1 MLIEQLLTHKIQVL
15 SVLGSLFLMLFI
27 VRLIKRK
34 KLREEYSL
42 LWLCFSILFVIL
54 SVFRPLLEMFADF
67 VGIVYAPAAL
77 LLMLVLSVFFIL
89 IQFSMVMSTLT
100 ERNKTLVQELAILKT
115 EVKTLSEKFL
125 DSKNEK

>member
-1 MLIEQLLTHKIQVL
+1 MFIEQLLTHKIQVL
-15 SVLGSLFLMLFI
+15 SILGSLFLTLFI
-27 VRLIKRK
+27 ARLIKHK

-100 ERNKTLVQELAILKT
+100 ERNKTLVQELAILKA
-115 EVKTLSEKFL
+115 EVKKISEKL
-125 DSKNEK
+125 LEAKNDK